1 MSLLQTFD
9 VLNEGSTQIM
19 LKTRSLIVAG
29 YTGRDE
35 EAVREHIEELAA
47 IGIPPPP
54 QVPMLYDLD
63 PDLLTSD
70 KVVEVGPGL
79 ISGEIEPVLIRH
91 QVRWYL
97 GVGSDLTDRGLER
110 EDVKISKAAC
120 PKPLGRNV
128 LPLPEDVTTGG
139 FDDVWDQI
147 QAVSYLDGE
156 PYQKGSLAS
165 LRPPSDL
172 IPRVVEEIGS
182 SRHVE
187 EDIIVFAGTLPLIGG
202 EFRAGTAWE
211 ARLTLP
217 EGPPLI
223 HQHEIIRPIPRGA

>member
-1 MSLLQTFD
+1 MSLLQTLD
-9 VLNEGSTQIM
+9 VLGEGSTQIM
-19 LKTRSLIVAG
+19 LKPRSLIVAG

-35 EAVREHIEELAA
+35 GAVREHIEELAA
-47 IGIPPPP
+47 IGVPPPP

-79 ISGEIEPVLIRH
+79 TSGEIEPVLIRH
-91 QVRWYL
+91 QGRWYL
-97 GVGSDLTDRGLER
+97 GVGSDLTDRDLER
-110 EDVKISKAAC
+110 EDVKTSKAAC
-120 PKPLGRNV
+120 PKPLGRTV
-128 LPLPEDVTTGG
+128 LPLPEDVATGG
-139 FDDVWDQI
+139 FDDVWGQT
-147 QAVSYLDGE
+147 QAMSYVDGE

-172 IPRVVEEIGS
+172 IPRVVEAIGS

-187 EDIIVFAGTLPLIGG
+187 EDVVVFAGTLPLIGG
-202 EFRAGTAWE
+202 EFRAGAAWE

-217 EGPPLI
+217 EGPTLN
-223 HQHEIIRPIPRGA
+223 HQHEIMRPIMRGA